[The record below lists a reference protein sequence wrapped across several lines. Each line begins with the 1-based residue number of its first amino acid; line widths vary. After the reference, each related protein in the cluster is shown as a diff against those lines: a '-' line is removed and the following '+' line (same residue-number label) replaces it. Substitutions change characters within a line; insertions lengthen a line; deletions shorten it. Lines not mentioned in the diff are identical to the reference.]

1 MKHIR
6 IAEVRKIFACSAG
19 GVLVLGAL
27 TYTGYLCH
35 LNLATAGF
43 LCLIVLVLLSSFGD
57 MISATVTSVVA
68 VACLDYFFAPP
79 ILSLRVADPLNMLAL
94 ATFLATSLGIAFQV
108 TRVRREKMLSDLQR
122 KELKRLYELA
132 QQLLA
137 LKPEE
142 IDPPHLLTLFRDVF
156 ALRAICLFEHKTA
169 AFFIVGEPRYDLEA
183 RTRMGHLTGED
194 SDDSICRI
202 SVRCLRVA
210 GTDAGTMGFEW
221 PDSDEFTPDSLSTLE
236 TTMLKRV
243 QAYHDASQAAATE
256 QAQSLRIMLLDA
268 LAHAV
273 KTPLATVLTAAG
285 GLRLTGRLTRNQA
298 EFLDV
303 IEAETSRLGS
313 LTTRLLRTATLDQEE
328 VRPRLQLVDVPEL
341 VAEELSLKSQQFAD
355 HRLSFVDQRKQGEC
369 AESTGVDLAGVQAD
383 PELLRLALEQ
393 LIENACKYSPSGSR
407 VEVSTSAMGDSLAIR
422 VRSSSQVAPEEHSK
436 IFDRFYRGKRS
447 RDAMP
452 GTGLGLDIARKI
464 ALAHG
469 GNLVLEDSKEDESI
483 FRITIPEA
491 SKER

>member
-1 MKHIR
+1 MKQ
-6 IAEVRKIFACSAG
+6 VRVAKVRQVFAYSAVG
-19 GVLVLGAL
+19 ILALGAL
-27 TYTGYLCH
+27 TYTGYLFH

-57 MISATVTSVVA
+57 MISATVNSVVA

-79 ILSLRVADPLNMLAL
+79 ILSLRVSDPLNMLAL
-94 ATFLATSLGIAFQV
+94 ATFLATSLGITFQV
-108 TRVRREKMLSDLQR
+108 TRVRREKILSDLQR

-156 ALRAICLFEHKTA
+156 SLRAICLFEHKTA
-169 AFFIVGEPRYDLEA
+169 AFFIVGDPRYDLEA

-194 SDDSICRI
+194 SDDSLCRI
-202 SVRCLRVA
+202 SIRCLRVTGA
-210 GTDAGTMGFEW
+210 DAGTMGFEW
-221 PDSDEFTPDSLSTLE
+221 PDSDEFTPDSLSKLE
-236 TTMLKRV
+236 TTMLRRV
-243 QAYHDASQAAATE
+243 QAYHDASQAAADE
-256 QAQSLRIMLLDA
+256 RAQSLRIMLLDA

-273 KTPLATVLTAAG
+273 KTPLATVLAATG
-285 GLRLTGRLTRNQA
+285 GLRMTDRLTPDQA
-298 EFLDV
+298 EFVDV

-328 VRPRLQLVDVPEL
+328 LRPRLQLVDVPEL
-341 VAEELSLKSQQFAD
+341 IAEELSLKSQQFVD
-355 HRLSFVDQRKQGEC
+355 HRLSFVDQREC
-369 AESTGVDLAGVQAD
+369 VENGCVDLAGVPAD

-393 LIENACKYSPSGSR
+393 LIENACKYSPSGST
-407 VEVSTSAMGDSLAIR
+407 VEVSTGALGDTLAIR
-422 VRSSSQVAPEEHSK
+422 VRSRSQVPLEEHSK

-447 RDAMP
+447 HEATP

-469 GNLVLEDSKEDESI
+469 GNLVLEDSKEDQSI
-483 FRITIPEA
+483 FRITIPVA